1 MLFLHP
7 MKMRNFISTILL
19 AVYSIVLS
27 HNVVPHHHH
36 FENAQNPDFYCQL
49 EKVQQNEGCC
59 DSSLADH
66 GHDSRHHH
74 PCNFN
79 EKIVLTKSGNFS
91 ALYLPGSAVEFDFSI
106 QEEKK
111 FHTNYIV
118 KNVTDPNL
126 RHILQ
131 RGPPQLS

>member
-1 MLFLHP
+1 

-19 AVYSIVLS
+19 AVYSIVLG

-49 EKVQQNEGCC
+49 DEVHHEVSCC
-59 DSSLADH
+59 NSSLADH
-66 GHDSRHHH
+66 GHNNRQHH

-91 ALYLPGSAVEFDFSI
+91 MLYLPGSVVEFEFSI
-106 QEEKK
+106 QGKK
-111 FHTNYIV
+111 TFYANYTVIISA
-118 KNVTDPNL
+118 DPNL
-126 RHILQ
+126 RDIQL